1 MPKVCVVRTQVSS
14 SSPLSL
20 TQPPQLFGK
29 RCTDLSWFSFPS
41 RSDHLLLR
49 FQSAQHIS
57 TGENVAIKCMKSSY
71 TSTDEVAKLREI
83 QVEDCSPRFD
93 YFLRVLTFAVTQA
106 IKKLSPHPSIVKLHE
121 VLFDPPSGRL
131 ALVFES
137 VRFIPYRGLSL
148 NTYSVLLFSLSNE
161 RLMEGNLYELMKDR
175 KQRFSNEQV
184 KSYMQQIYEALSHM
198 HTKVRDQGCVKVTV
212 ENHSSHLGC

>member
-1 MPKVCVVRTQVSS
+1 VKPSLPPTTPLLDSQDHEGLQIDLKEGRGDICRRCVFCELKFRRRL
-14 SSPLSL
+14 LSL
-20 TQPPQLFGK
+20 LRNHPQSFGK

-83 QVEDCSPRFD
+83 QVEDCSPRFG

-148 NTYSVLLFSLSNE
+148 NTYSRSLVFSLSRKVDGGQSLRVDE
-161 RLMEGNLYELMKDR
+161 R
-175 KQRFSNEQV
+175 
-184 KSYMQQIYEALSHM
+184 
-198 HTKVRDQGCVKVTV
+198 
-212 ENHSSHLGC
+212 

>member
-1 MPKVCVVRTQVSS
+1 
-14 SSPLSL
+14 
-20 TQPPQLFGK
+20 
-29 RCTDLSWFSFPS
+29 
-41 RSDHLLLR
+41 
-49 FQSAQHIS
+49 
-57 TGENVAIKCMKSSY
+57 MKSSY

-137 VRFIPYRGLSL
+137 VRFIRTAACLSTRTQFSCFLSL
-148 NTYSVLLFSLSNE
+148 
-161 RLMEGNLYELMKDR
+161 
-175 KQRFSNEQV
+175 
-184 KSYMQQIYEALSHM
+184 
-198 HTKVRDQGCVKVTV
+198 TKG
-212 ENHSSHLGC
+212 